1 MTTIDYIH
9 FFDIDND
16 KFFSIH
22 QIGTPRF
29 DDIRVPNK
37 IVDDVYE
44 YDSSHFSESVG
55 TEDLF
60 LVLYLNGEYR
70 KNNLNQ
76 GNGEATELLAF
87 DWEETILVVLN
98 WIWQF
103 MI

>member
-1 MTTIDYIH
+1 MIN
-9 FFDIDND
+9 FFY
-16 KFFSIH
+16 SS
-22 QIGTPRF
+22 IGTPRF